1 MDDANPTQPKTTT
14 PPAPGSRPSVR
25 VDQALSD
32 DLAVIMSTGGTF
44 ADAVRQAV
52 GQLADMYRTAW
63 AHGVCPDGTAP
74 TLLNYQLRRQA
85 QPEPATSGYD
95 RPSDRSTVRAPRPLG
110 RLLPS
115 PPPGP
120 HLPTAYADTVLGR
133 PTGQQPRPDAE
144 RAARA

>member
-1 MDDANPTQPKTTT
+1 MTDTNPTQPKTTS
-14 PPAPGSRPSVR
+14 PPALGSRPSVR
-25 VDQALSD
+25 VDHALAD

-52 GQLADMYRTAW
+52 GQLAEMYRTAW
-63 AHGVCPDGTAP
+63 AHAVCPECTAP
-74 TLLNYQLRRQA
+74 TLLAYQLRHPA
-85 QPEPATSGYD
+85 PATPATSGYD
-95 RPSDRSTVRAPRPLG
+95 RPSDRSPARAPRPLG

-120 HLPTAYADTVLGR
+120 HLPTAYADTLLGR
-133 PTGQQPRPDAE
+133 PTARQPRPDAE